1 MKLTKR
7 ELATILAALRKF
19 QERPSNGMEH
29 FENCKPLKRNE
40 IDRLC
45 ERLNCPEIR
54 NGKKEIEG
62 RLLKIVVHIE
72 EGIVQGIHANVPKAN
87 VSVYDTDPEF
97 SEIGKEKRNL
107 KRAIKGLTEVR
118 G

>member
-1 MKLTKR
+1 MKLTKK

-19 QERPSNGMEH
+19 QERPSKKMDH
-29 FENCKPLKRNE
+29 FEKYEPLTRIQ

-45 ERLNCPEIR
+45 ERLNCPEIK
-54 NGKKEIEG
+54 GEKDIKAP
-62 RLLKIVVHIE
+62 LLKIVVHIE
-72 EGIVQGIHANVPKAN
+72 EGIIQGVHANVPKAN

-97 SEIGKEKRNL
+97 CELAKEKRNL
-107 KRAIKGLTEVR
+107 KKAIKGLTEVR

>member
-29 FENCKPLKRNE
+29 FESCKPLKPNE

-45 ERLNCPEIR
+45 ERLNCPEIK
-54 NGKKEIEG
+54 GIEG

-72 EGIVQGIHANVPKAN
+72 EGIVQGIHANVTKAN

-97 SEIGKEKRNL
+97 SEIAKEKRNL

>member
-1 MKLTKR
+1 MKLTKK
-7 ELATILAALRKF
+7 ELATTLAALRKF
-19 QERPSNGMEH
+19 QERPSKGMEH
-29 FENCKPLKRNE
+29 FESCDPLKRHE
-40 IDRLC
+40 IDSLC

-54 NGKKEIEG
+54 QGKKGVEG
-62 RLLKIVVHIE
+62 PLLKIVVHIE
-72 EGIVQGIHANVPKAN
+72 EGIIQGIHTNVPKAR

-97 SEIGKEKRNL
+97 SEVAKEKRNL